1 VKTTFPVSA
10 PPGAWAAL
18 VDPDRLVTALPGCRS
33 VTRDAG
39 GDGTLRVVTEI
50 AVASVRGL
58 WAGTVAPVD
67 ADAVLVRGT
76 GAPGTVDLVIR
87 ADPER
92 TRLTV
97 EGTVD
102 GPLGTVGSAVLAGAV
117 RRMAEDLLVA
127 AEPAGP
133 SLSSR
138 RPGFRQGEPE
148 VMGSGSGTDDL
159 DRESA
164 EPIGS
169 GTLGTDGAS
178 GASGA
183 SAGRRAARGA
193 AGAALIGAVV
203 ATIVRRRA
211 RGRSG

>member
-18 VDPDRLVTALPGCRS
+18 LDPDRLVTALPGCRS
-33 VTRDAG
+33 VTRDAD

-67 ADAVLVRGT
+67 ADAVQVRGT

-117 RRMAEDLLVA
+117 RRMAEDLLAA
-127 AEPAGP
+127 AEPPGSSP
-133 SLSSR
+133 SSR
-138 RPGFRQGEPE
+138 GPGFRQGEPE
-148 VMGSGSGTDDL
+148 VMGSGSGTHDV

-164 EPIGS
+164 EPIAS
-169 GTLGTDGAS
+169 ETLGTDGAS

-183 SAGRRAARGA
+183 AGRRAARGA
-193 AGAALIGAVV
+193 AGAALIGAAV
-203 ATIVRRRA
+203 AIIVRRRA